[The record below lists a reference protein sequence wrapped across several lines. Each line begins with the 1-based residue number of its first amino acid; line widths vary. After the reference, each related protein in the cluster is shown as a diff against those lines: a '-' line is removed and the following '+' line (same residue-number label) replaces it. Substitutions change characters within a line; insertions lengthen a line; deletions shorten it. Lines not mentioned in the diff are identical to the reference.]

1 MVGQVIGGVA
11 DRSAYP
17 FGGCR
22 VVRFYIVDD
31 AFEFSQ
37 RACSPDDRQH

>member
-1 MVGQVIGGVA
+1 MGGQVIGGVA
-11 DRSAYP
+11 DCSAYP
-17 FGGCR
+17 FGGSR
-22 VVRFYIVDD
+22 IVRFNIVDD